1 MPWGAVPCVAG
12 CLQPDW
18 RGSGGQ
24 TAHGSLVPGCIHRSD
39 DSGERPLLVSEE
51 TWDDGPSWCICK
63 RLSIEMSRDLT
74 TSVQFYVISL
84 DSS

>member
-1 MPWGAVPCVAG
+1 VQEGCWGSEGGCCGVRCHVAG

-39 DSGERPLLVSEE
+39 DSGERPLLIFEE
-51 TWDDGPSWCICK
+51 T
-63 RLSIEMSRDLT
+63 
-74 TSVQFYVISL
+74 
-84 DSS
+84 